1 SCQMSAPSTP
11 AYGIAA
17 DLPEPRAARRPVP
30 VWMILLLF
38 LLLYWAMVYFDQR
51 SGWFDEHVYIPF
63 VSIQEVT
70 KFQPSSGGDELIMQG
85 KRLYSANCAVCHMEN
100 GIGNPANGCPPL
112 DGSEWV
118 SAPGAGRIVRIVS
131 KGLQGPIEVKGI
143 VYNTGTMLAI
153 GDALPGDEK
162 QKSESIAAI
171 ISYIRKTFGKNAS
184 PVAPEQVLKVREEI
198 KDHSGYFT
206 PELLKGVPDTL

>member
-1 SCQMSAPSTP
+1 MSLPSTQIP
-11 AYGIAA
+11 TIAAA
-17 DLPEPRAARRPVP
+17 DLPEPRAGRRPVP
-30 VWMILLLF
+30 VWLILLLF

-51 SGWFDEHVYIPF
+51 SGWFDQNVYIPF
-63 VSIQEVT
+63 TSIQEVA
-70 KFQPSSGGDELIMQG
+70 KFQPVLSGADELILRG
-85 KRLYSANCAVCHMEN
+85 KQLYSANCAVCHMEN

-118 SAPGAGRIVRIVS
+118 LAPGPARIIRIVS
-131 KGLQGPIEVKGI
+131 KGLQGPIEVKGT

-153 GDALPGDEK
+153 GDAMPGDEK

-171 ISYIRKTFGKNAS
+171 ISYVRKTFGKNAS
-184 PVAPEQVLKVREEI
+184 AVTPEQVLKVREEI

-206 PELLKGVPDTL
+206 PDLLKGVPETP